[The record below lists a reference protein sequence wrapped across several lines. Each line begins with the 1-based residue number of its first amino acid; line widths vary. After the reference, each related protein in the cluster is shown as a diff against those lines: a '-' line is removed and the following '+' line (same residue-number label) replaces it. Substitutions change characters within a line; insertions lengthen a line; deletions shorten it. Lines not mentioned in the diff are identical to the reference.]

1 MLPDTPEVR
10 AEFAKIMQF
19 VSRSITKT
27 ALDDDVL
34 EAYWFFLAQ
43 KFDTMQEF
51 KEAAANVGGS
61 WEYGRMPEPAHFIE
75 ASKNATDIEAIAHKA
90 YNAAKEAAIRVG
102 VYENIE
108 FSDPFI
114 AETILTLFG
123 SWKEFHDKVAYFDSD
138 DTWIKKDFID
148 AYKRIAKAGNVRDA
162 KLIGYLRSDFKE
174 PKLIACDYEAP
185 KAKIQK
191 QPAIAASVL
200 RKLPNKKVANG

>member
-19 VSRSITKT
+19 VSRSVTGN

-34 EAYWFFLAQ
+34 EAYWFVLADE
-43 KFDTMQEF
+43 FDST
-51 KEAAANVGGS
+51 KELGSVAKKLLGS
-61 WEYGRMPEPAHFIE
+61 WSYSYMPKPAHFIE

-90 YNAAKEAAIRVG
+90 YNTAKEAAIRVG

-138 DTWIKKDFID
+138 NTWTRKDFID
-148 AYKRIAKAGNVRDA
+148 TYKRIAKAGKVRGT
-162 KLIGYLRSDFKE
+162 KLIGYLKSDFKE
-174 PKLIACDYEAP
+174 PKLIACDYEPP
-185 KAKIQK
+185 KAKVQER
-191 QPAIAASVL
+191 PAIAASVL
-200 RKLPNKKVANG
+200 HKLPNKRVANG